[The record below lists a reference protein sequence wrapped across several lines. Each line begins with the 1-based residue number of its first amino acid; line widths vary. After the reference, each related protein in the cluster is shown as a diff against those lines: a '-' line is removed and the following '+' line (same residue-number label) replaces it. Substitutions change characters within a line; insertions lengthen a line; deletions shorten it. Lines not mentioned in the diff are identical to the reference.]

1 MDEQTHNTYSS
12 KYLCRLLVEYRKPIL
27 IILAVAALC
36 AIIFSAPFFI
46 TPLFKS
52 TTIIYPTSSNSISKV
67 LISTTYQSEKDIM
80 NFGEDEQTE
89 QMLQVLNSNR
99 VRDRV
104 ISRFNLMEHYNIKAN
119 SKYPITKLNK
129 LYDARIKFRRTEYNA
144 VKITVLD
151 SDAALS
157 ARIANEIAEI
167 FDSTMNQMQKE
178 VAIEAFR
185 IVEQE
190 YNTLVAEMNMLEDSL
205 NTLRKLGVFDYESQ
219 VEMLSQQLAVELGKG
234 NSQGVRN
241 IQETLD
247 VLAEY
252 GGASYAINERLDNDR
267 LQLSLVKSK
276 YEEAK
281 VDATEFIPHKFVVTS
296 AFKAERKSYPV
307 RWLIVVITVLSTFL
321 LLIFCIVFIFHYPL
335 NIKPRNIKM
344 QCLCHYL
351 WFKASITTMITQN
364 IISLEF
370 FLIQSIYYLWLL
382 QSMPV
387 L

>member
-1 MDEQTHNTYSS
+1 MEEQQSNTYSS
-12 KYLCRLLVEYRKPIL
+12 KYLCKLLVEYRKPIL

-36 AIIFSAPFFI
+36 AVIFTTPYFI
-46 TPLFKS
+46 TPLYKS
-52 TTIIYPTSSNSISKV
+52 TTVIYPTSSNSISKV
-67 LISTTYQSEKDIM
+67 LISTTYQSDKDLM
-80 NFGEDEQTE
+80 NIGEDEQTE

-99 VRDRV
+99 VRDKV
-104 ISRFNLMEHYNIKAN
+104 INRFNLMEHYNIKAN

-151 SDAALS
+151 ADAALS

-190 YNTLVAEMNMLEDSL
+190 YNTLVDEMNRLEDSL
-205 NTLRKLGVFDYESQ
+205 NTLRRLGVFDYESQ
-219 VEMLSQQLAVELGKG
+219 VEMLSQQMAVELGRG
-234 NSQGVRN
+234 NTQGINN
-241 IQETLD
+241 IQKQLD

-296 AFKAERKSYPV
+296 AFQAERKSYPV
-307 RWLIVVITVLSTFL
+307 RWIILVVTVLSTFL
-321 LLIFCIVFIFHYPL
+321 LLIFCIVVYDRSKDFFRHEAE
-335 NIKPRNIKM
+335 KGA
-344 QCLCHYL
+344 
-351 WFKASITTMITQN
+351 ASKEKKKH
-364 IISLEF
+364 LRKD
-370 FLIQSIYYLWLL
+370 
-382 QSMPV
+382 
-387 L
+387 

>member
-1 MDEQTHNTYSS
+1 MDEQQHNAYSS

-36 AIIFSAPFFI
+36 AIIFSAPYFI
-46 TPLFKS
+46 TPLYKS

-80 NFGEDEQTE
+80 NIGEDEQTE

-99 VRDRV
+99 VRDKV
-104 ISRFNLMEHYNIKAN
+104 ISRFNLMEHYDIND
-119 SKYPITKLNK
+119 SRYPITKLNK

-151 SDAALS
+151 SDAELS

-178 VAIEAFR
+178 VATEAYR

-190 YNTLVAEMNMLEDSL
+190 YNTLVAEMNALEDSL

-219 VEMLSQQLAVELGKG
+219 VEMLSRQLAVELGKG
-234 NSQGVRN
+234 NTQGVKN
-241 IQETLD
+241 IQEQLD
-247 VLAEY
+247 ILAEY

-296 AFKAERKSYPV
+296 AFQAERKSYPV
-307 RWLIVVITVLSTFL
+307 RWLIVVITVLSTLL
-321 LLIFCIVFIFHYPL
+321 LLIFCIVIYDRSKGFFRL
-335 NIKPRNIKM
+335 EAEKKSAG
-344 QCLCHYL
+344 
-351 WFKASITTMITQN
+351 KATQDKQN
-364 IISLEF
+364 K
-370 FLIQSIYYLWLL
+370 
-382 QSMPV
+382 
-387 L
+387 

>member
-1 MDEQTHNTYSS
+1 MEEQQRNNYSS
-12 KYLCRLLVEYRKPIL
+12 KYLCRLLVEYWKPIL

-36 AIIFSAPFFI
+36 GILFSAPFFI
-46 TPLFKS
+46 TPLYKS

-99 VRDRV
+99 VRDKV
-104 ISRFNLMEHYNIKAN
+104 ISRFNLMEHYNIKD

-151 SDAALS
+151 SDAELS
-157 ARIANEIAEI
+157 SRIANEIAEI

-185 IVEQE
+185 IVDQE
-190 YNTLVAEMNMLEDSL
+190 YNALVAEMNMLEDSL

-234 NSQGVRN
+234 NTQGVKN
-241 IQETLD
+241 IQEQLD
-247 VLAEY
+247 ILAEY

-321 LLIFCIVFIFHYPL
+321 LLIFCIVFYDRSRGFFRRETEK
-335 NIKPRNIKM
+335 N
-344 QCLCHYL
+344 
-351 WFKASITTMITQN
+351 SVTTTSQ
-364 IISLEF
+364 EKHDR
-370 FLIQSIYYLWLL
+370 
-382 QSMPV
+382 
-387 L
+387 

>member
-1 MDEQTHNTYSS
+1 MKEQQPNTYNS
-12 KYLCRLLVEYRKPIL
+12 KYLCKLLMEYMKPII
-27 IILAVAALC
+27 IILSLAALC
-36 AIIFSAPFFI
+36 AILFSSPIFI

-99 VRDRV
+99 VRDKV

-151 SDAALS
+151 PDAALS

-178 VAIEAFR
+178 VAIEAYR

-190 YNTLVAEMNMLEDSL
+190 YNTLCHEMAQLEDSL

-219 VEMLSQQLAVELGKG
+219 VEMLSQQMAVELGKG
-234 NSQGVRN
+234 NTQGVKN
-241 IQETLD
+241 IQNQLD

-296 AFKAERKSYPV
+296 AFQAERKSYPV
-307 RWLIVVITVLSTFL
+307 RWIIVVVTVLSTFL
-321 LLIFCIVFIFHYPL
+321 LLIFCILIYDRSKSFFRHQAE
-335 NIKPRNIKM
+335 M
-344 QCLCHYL
+344 EA
-351 WFKASITTMITQN
+351 ASKEKGHTI
-364 IISLEF
+364 EKG
-370 FLIQSIYYLWLL
+370 
-382 QSMPV
+382 
-387 L
+387 

>member
-1 MDEQTHNTYSS
+1 MEEQTHNTYSS
-12 KYLCRLLVEYRKPIL
+12 KYLCKLLVEYRKPIL

-36 AIIFSAPFFI
+36 AVIFSTPYFI
-46 TPLFKS
+46 TPLYKS
-52 TTIIYPTSSNSISKV
+52 TTVIYPTSSNSISKV

-80 NFGEDEQTE
+80 NIGEDEQTE

-99 VRDRV
+99 VRDKV

-119 SKYPITKLNK
+119 SKYPVTKLNK

-151 SDAALS
+151 SDATLS

-178 VAIEAFR
+178 VAVKAFH

-190 YNTLVAEMNMLEDSL
+190 YNTLVNEMNRLEDSL

-219 VEMLSQQLAVELGKG
+219 VEMLSRQMAVELGKG
-234 NSQGVRN
+234 NTQGVNN
-241 IQETLD
+241 IQKQLD
-247 VLAEY
+247 ILAEY

-296 AFKAERKSYPV
+296 AFQAERKSYPV
-307 RWLIVVITVLSTFL
+307 RWIILVVTVLSTFL
-321 LLIFCIVFIFHYPL
+321 LLIFCIVFYDRSKGFFRRKAEDKSAESTK
-335 NIKPRNIKM
+335 NKPKR
-344 QCLCHYL
+344 
-351 WFKASITTMITQN
+351 
-364 IISLEF
+364 
-370 FLIQSIYYLWLL
+370 
-382 QSMPV
+382 
-387 L
+387 

>member
-1 MDEQTHNTYSS
+1 MSFFHCQFMGIPYFWQLILHLNMDKQTHNTYSS

-46 TPLFKS
+46 TPLYKS
-52 TTIIYPTSSNSISKV
+52 TTVIYPTSSNSISKV

-234 NSQGVRN
+234 NSQGVKN
-241 IQETLD
+241 IQEMLD

-296 AFKAERKSYPV
+296 AFQAERKTYPI
-307 RWLIVVITVLSTFL
+307 RWIIVVVTVLSTFL
-321 LLIFCIVFIFHYPL
+321 LLLFCIVFYDRS
-335 NIKPRNIKM
+335 KG
-344 QCLCHYL
+344 
-351 WFKASITTMITQN
+351 
-364 IISLEF
+364 F
-370 FLIQSIYYLWLL
+370 FRHEAEKEAATKEKRHH
-382 QSMPV
+382 PGKE
-387 L
+387 

>member
-1 MDEQTHNTYSS
+1 MEEQQHNSYSS
-12 KYLCRLLVEYRKPIL
+12 KYLCKLLVEYRKPIL

-36 AIIFSAPFFI
+36 AIVFSAPHFI
-46 TPLFKS
+46 TPLYKS
-52 TTIIYPTSSNSISKV
+52 TTVIYPTSSNSTSKV
-67 LISTTYQSEKDIM
+67 LISTTYQSDKDIM

-99 VRDRV
+99 VRDKV
-104 ISRFNLMEHYNIKAN
+104 ISRFNLMEHYNIKGS

-144 VKITVLD
+144 VKITVMD
-151 SDAALS
+151 SDPALS

-178 VAIEAFR
+178 VAIEAYR

-190 YNTLVAEMNMLEDSL
+190 YNTLVAEMDMLEDSL

-219 VEMLSQQLAVELGKG
+219 VEMLSRQMAVELGKG
-234 NSQGVRN
+234 NTQGINN
-241 IQETLD
+241 IQKQLD
-247 VLAEY
+247 ILAEY

-296 AFKAERKSYPV
+296 AFQAERKSYPV
-307 RWLIVVITVLSTFL
+307 RWIIVALSGLGAFL
-321 LLIFCIVFIFHYPL
+321 LTILVLFIIENRKRFAPA
-335 NIKPRNIKM
+335 KK
-344 QCLCHYL
+344 
-351 WFKASITTMITQN
+351 
-364 IISLEF
+364 
-370 FLIQSIYYLWLL
+370 
-382 QSMPV
+382 
-387 L
+387 

>member
-1 MDEQTHNTYSS
+1 MEEQQRNNYSS

-27 IILAVAALC
+27 IILAVAAFG
-36 AIIFSAPFFI
+36 AILFSAPFFI
-46 TPLFKS
+46 TPLYKS

-99 VRDRV
+99 VRDKV
-104 ISRFNLMEHYNIKAN
+104 ISRFNLMEHYNIKPD

-151 SDAALS
+151 SDAELS
-157 ARIANEIAEI
+157 SRIANEIAEI

-190 YNTLVAEMNMLEDSL
+190 YGTLVAEMNMLEDSL

-219 VEMLSQQLAVELGKG
+219 VEMLSRQLAVELGKG
-234 NSQGVRN
+234 NTQGVKN
-241 IQETLD
+241 IQEQLD
-247 VLAEY
+247 ILAEY

-296 AFKAERKSYPV
+296 AFKAERKSYPI

-321 LLIFCIVFIFHYPL
+321 LLIFCIVFYDRSKGFFRREAEKKSVTPSPQEKR
-335 NIKPRNIKM
+335 KP
-344 QCLCHYL
+344 
-351 WFKASITTMITQN
+351 
-364 IISLEF
+364 
-370 FLIQSIYYLWLL
+370 
-382 QSMPV
+382 
-387 L
+387 

>member
-1 MDEQTHNTYSS
+1 MDEQQHNAYSS
-12 KYLCRLLVEYRKPIL
+12 KYLCKLLVEYRKPIL
-27 IILAVAALC
+27 IILVVAALC
-36 AIIFSAPFFI
+36 AIVFSSPYFI

-52 TTIIYPTSSNSISKV
+52 TTVVYPTSSNSISKV

-89 QMLQVLNSNR
+89 QMLQVMSSNR
-99 VRDRV
+99 VRDKV
-104 ISRFNLMEHYNIKAN
+104 ISRFNLMEHYNIKPN
-119 SKYPITKLNK
+119 EKYPYTKLNK
-129 LYDARIKFRRTEYNA
+129 LYDSRIKFRRTEYNA

-151 SDAALS
+151 SDAELS
-157 ARIANEIAEI
+157 ARIANDIAEI

-190 YNTLVAEMNMLEDSL
+190 YGTLVAEMNMLEDSL

-219 VEMLSQQLAVELGKG
+219 VEMLSRQLAVELGKG
-234 NSQGVRN
+234 NTQGVKN
-241 IQETLD
+241 IQEQLD
-247 VLAEY
+247 ILAEY

-296 AFKAERKSYPV
+296 AFKAERKSYPI

-321 LLIFCIVFIFHYPL
+321 LLIFCIVFYDRSKGFFRREAEKKSVTPTPQEKR
-335 NIKPRNIKM
+335 KP
-344 QCLCHYL
+344 
-351 WFKASITTMITQN
+351 
-364 IISLEF
+364 
-370 FLIQSIYYLWLL
+370 
-382 QSMPV
+382 
-387 L
+387 

>member
-1 MDEQTHNTYSS
+1 MDEQQHNAYSS

-46 TPLFKS
+46 TPLYKS

-80 NFGEDEQTE
+80 NIGEDEQTE

-99 VRDRV
+99 VRDKV
-104 ISRFNLMEHYNIKAN
+104 ISRFNLMEHYDIKG
-119 SKYPITKLNK
+119 SRYPITKLNK

-151 SDAALS
+151 SDAELS

-178 VAIEAFR
+178 VATEAYR

-190 YNTLVAEMNMLEDSL
+190 YNTLVAEMNALEDSL

-219 VEMLSQQLAVELGKG
+219 VEMLSRQLAVELGKG
-234 NSQGVRN
+234 NTQGVNN
-241 IQETLD
+241 IQKQLD
-247 VLAEY
+247 ILAEY

-296 AFKAERKSYPV
+296 AFQAERKSYPV
-307 RWLIVVITVLSTFL
+307 RWLIVVVTVLSTLL
-321 LLIFCIVFIFHYPL
+321 LLIFCIVLYDRSKGFF
-335 NIKPRNIKM
+335 R
-344 QCLCHYL
+344 
-351 WFKASITTMITQN
+351 
-364 IISLEF
+364 LEAEKKSAGKTA
-370 FLIQSIYYLWLL
+370 QGK
-382 QSMPV
+382 Q
-387 L
+387 

>member
-1 MDEQTHNTYSS
+1 MQEQQPNAYNS
-12 KYLCRLLVEYRKPIL
+12 KYLCKLLVDYRKPLL
-27 IILAVAALC
+27 IILALAALC
-36 AIIFSAPFFI
+36 AVIFSDPFFI
-46 TPLFKS
+46 TPLYKS

-80 NFGEDEQTE
+80 NIGEDEQTE

-104 ISRFNLMEHYNIKAN
+104 ISRFNLMEHYNIKAD
-119 SKYPITKLNK
+119 SKYPVTKLNK
-129 LYDARIKFRRTEYNA
+129 LYDTRIKFRRTEYNA
-144 VKITVLD
+144 VRITVLD

-178 VAIEAFR
+178 VAVEAFR

-190 YNTLVAEMNMLEDSL
+190 YNALCAEMNRLEDSL

-219 VEMLSQQLAVELGKG
+219 VEMLSRQLAVELGKG
-234 NSQGVRN
+234 NTQGVKN
-241 IQETLD
+241 IQDRLD

-296 AFKAERKSYPV
+296 AFQAERKSYPV
-307 RWLIVVITVLSTFL
+307 RWIIVVVTVLSTFL
-321 LLIFCIVFIFHYPL
+321 LLIFCIVFYDRSKGFFRRETE
-335 NIKPRNIKM
+335 KDSVS
-344 QCLCHYL
+344 Q
-351 WFKASITTMITQN
+351 ASHQAKHN
-364 IISLEF
+364 
-370 FLIQSIYYLWLL
+370 
-382 QSMPV
+382 
-387 L
+387 

>member
-1 MDEQTHNTYSS
+1 MEEQQRNTYNS
-12 KYLCRLLVEYRKPIL
+12 KYLCKLLVAYRKPVL
-27 IILAVAALC
+27 IILALAALC
-36 AIIFSAPFFI
+36 AIIFSSPFFI
-46 TPLFKS
+46 TPLYKS
-52 TTIIYPTSSNSISKV
+52 TTVIYPTSSNSISKV

-80 NFGEDEQTE
+80 NIGEDEQTE

-99 VRDRV
+99 VRDKV
-104 ISRFNLMEHYNIKAN
+104 ISRFNLMEHYDIKAG

-178 VAIEAFR
+178 VAVEAFR

-190 YNTLVAEMNMLEDSL
+190 YNALLDEMKQMEDSL

-219 VEMLSQQLAVELGKG
+219 VEMLSRQMAVELGKG
-234 NSQGVRN
+234 NTQGVKN
-241 IQETLD
+241 IQAQLD
-247 VLAEY
+247 ILAEY

-296 AFKAERKSYPV
+296 AFQAERKSYPV
-307 RWLIVVITVLSTFL
+307 RWIIVVVTVLSTFL
-321 LLIFCIVFIFHYPL
+321 LLIFCIVFYDRSKGFFRRETE
-335 NIKPRNIKM
+335 NDSVS
-344 QCLCHYL
+344 Q
-351 WFKASITTMITQN
+351 ASHQAKHN
-364 IISLEF
+364 
-370 FLIQSIYYLWLL
+370 
-382 QSMPV
+382 
-387 L
+387 

>member
-1 MDEQTHNTYSS
+1 MDEQSHNTYSS
-12 KYLCRLLVEYRKPIL
+12 KYLCKLLVEYRRPLL
-27 IILAVAALC
+27 IILAVAAVL
-36 AIIFSAPFFI
+36 AVVFSSPLFI
-46 TPLFKS
+46 TPLYKS

-99 VRDRV
+99 VRDKV
-104 ISRFNLMEHYNIKAN
+104 ISRFNLMEHYDIKPD
-119 SKYPITKLNK
+119 SKYPYTRLNK
-129 LYDARIKFRRTEYNA
+129 LYDSRIKFRRTEYNA

-190 YNTLVAEMNMLEDSL
+190 YNTLVDEMNMLEDSL

-219 VEMLSQQLAVELGKG
+219 VEMLSRQMAVELGKG
-234 NSQGVRN
+234 NTQGIKN
-241 IQETLD
+241 IQDQLD

-296 AFKAERKSYPV
+296 AFQAERKSYPV
-307 RWLIVVITVLSTFL
+307 RWIIVVVTVLSTFL
-321 LLIFCIVFIFHYPL
+321 LLIFCIVAYDRS
-335 NIKPRNIKM
+335 KG
-344 QCLCHYL
+344 
-351 WFKASITTMITQN
+351 
-364 IISLEF
+364 F
-370 FLIQSIYYLWLL
+370 FRHEAEKGTATKKEGKH
-382 QSMPV
+382 PEKE
-387 L
+387 

>member
-1 MDEQTHNTYSS
+1 MEEQQHNTYNS
-12 KYLCRLLVEYRKPIL
+12 KYLCKLLVEYRKPIL

-36 AIIFSAPFFI
+36 AVIFSAPFFI

-99 VRDRV
+99 VRDKV
-104 ISRFNLMEHYNIKAN
+104 ISRFNLMEHYNIKPD
-119 SKYPITKLNK
+119 SKYPYTKLNK

-178 VAIEAFR
+178 VAVKAFR
-185 IVEQE
+185 LVEEE
-190 YNTLVAEMNMLEDSL
+190 YNTLWNEMHQLEDSL

-219 VEMLSQQLAVELGKG
+219 VEMLSQQMAVELGKG
-234 NSQGVRN
+234 NTQGINN
-241 IQETLD
+241 IQKQLD
-247 VLAEY
+247 ILAEY

-281 VDATEFIPHKFVVTS
+281 MDATQDIPHKFVVTS
-296 AFKAERKSYPV
+296 AFQAERKSYPI
-307 RWLIVVITVLSTFL
+307 RWIIVVVTVLSTFL
-321 LLIFCIVFIFHYPL
+321 LLIFCIVFYDRSKDFFRREAE
-335 NIKPRNIKM
+335 KKSVA
-344 QCLCHYL
+344 
-351 WFKASITTMITQN
+351 KTQQN
-364 IISLEF
+364 KENK
-370 FLIQSIYYLWLL
+370 
-382 QSMPV
+382 
-387 L
+387 

>member
-1 MDEQTHNTYSS
+1 MEEQQHNNYSS
-12 KYLCRLLVEYRKPIL
+12 KYLCKLLVEYRKPIL

-36 AIIFSAPFFI
+36 AVIFSAPFFI
-46 TPLFKS
+46 TPLYKS

-80 NFGEDEQTE
+80 NIGEDEQTE

-99 VRDRV
+99 VRDKV
-104 ISRFNLMEHYNIKAN
+104 ISRFNLMEHYNIKPD
-119 SKYPITKLNK
+119 SKYPFTKLNK
-129 LYDARIKFRRTEYNA
+129 LYDSRIKFRRTEYNA

-190 YNTLVAEMNMLEDSL
+190 YNWLVAEMNMLEDSL

-219 VEMLSQQLAVELGKG
+219 VEMLSRQMAVELGKG
-234 NSQGVRN
+234 NTQGVSN
-241 IQETLD
+241 IQKQLD
-247 VLAEY
+247 VLADY
-252 GGASYAINERLDNDR
+252 GGASYAINQRLDNDR

-296 AFKAERKSYPV
+296 AFQAERKSYPV

-321 LLIFCIVFIFHYPL
+321 LLIFCIVFYDRSKDFFRREAEK
-335 NIKPRNIKM
+335 N
-344 QCLCHYL
+344 
-351 WFKASITTMITQN
+351 SVTTTSQ
-364 IISLEF
+364 EKHDR
-370 FLIQSIYYLWLL
+370 
-382 QSMPV
+382 
-387 L
+387 

>member
-1 MDEQTHNTYSS
+1 MEEQQHNTYNS
-12 KYLCRLLVEYRKPIL
+12 KYLCKLLVEYRKPIL

-36 AIIFSAPFFI
+36 AVIFSAPFFI

-99 VRDRV
+99 VRDKV
-104 ISRFNLMEHYNIKAN
+104 ISRFNLMEHYNIKPD
-119 SKYPITKLNK
+119 SKYPYTKLNK

-178 VAIEAFR
+178 VAVKAFR
-185 IVEQE
+185 LVEEE
-190 YNTLVAEMNMLEDSL
+190 YNNLWNEMHQLEDSL

-219 VEMLSQQLAVELGKG
+219 VEMLSQQMAVELGKG
-234 NSQGVRN
+234 NTQGINN
-241 IQETLD
+241 IQKQLD
-247 VLAEY
+247 ILAEY

-281 VDATEFIPHKFVVTS
+281 MDATQDIPHKFVVTS
-296 AFKAERKSYPV
+296 AFQAERKSYPI
-307 RWLIVVITVLSTFL
+307 RWIIVVVTVLSTFL
-321 LLIFCIVFIFHYPL
+321 LLIFCIVFYDRSKDFFRREAEKNSVVKTP
-335 NIKPRNIKM
+335 
-344 QCLCHYL
+344 
-351 WFKASITTMITQN
+351 QN
-364 IISLEF
+364 KENK
-370 FLIQSIYYLWLL
+370 
-382 QSMPV
+382 
-387 L
+387 